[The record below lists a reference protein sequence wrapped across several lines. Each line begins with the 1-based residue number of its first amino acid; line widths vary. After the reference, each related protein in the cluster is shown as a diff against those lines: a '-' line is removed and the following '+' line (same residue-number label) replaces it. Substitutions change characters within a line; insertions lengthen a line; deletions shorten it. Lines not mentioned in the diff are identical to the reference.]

1 MFNSA
6 GCDMTTITLN
16 KVPLEMAQNSN
27 LTLNDY
33 IDVLL
38 EKHLKNH
45 DVITGI
51 RVDGKL
57 LSLEE
62 ENKCLPH
69 VITNFES
76 VDFQI
81 QSTLELAF
89 EALDS
94 CSAYIDAVTLRVR
107 ELTDLYSQNLFE
119 DANLKFGDVIDIMD
133 LFVQLMGK
141 INKTLKTNLPDS
153 YTKSNTIQNLEIHL
167 LSVLRSLVPAKEKN
181 DIIMLCD
188 LLEYELI
195 DNLTQWKIKA
205 IPELKSLRKI

>member
-1 MFNSA
+1 
-6 GCDMTTITLN
+6 MTTISMN
-16 KVPLEMAQNSN
+16 NIPIENAQSSS

-33 IDVLL
+33 IDEIL
-38 EKHLKNH
+38 EKHLKNQ

-51 RVDGKL
+51 KVNGKL

-62 ENKCLPH
+62 ENSCLPK
-69 VITNFES
+69 VVTDFKSI
-76 VDFQI
+76 DFQV
-81 QSTLELAF
+81 QSTLDLAF

-94 CSAYIDAVTLRVR
+94 CSSYIDVVTLRVR
-107 ELTDLYSQNLFE
+107 ELTELYSQNLYE
-119 DANLKFGDVIDIMD
+119 DANLKFGDVVDIMD

-141 INKTLKTNLPDS
+141 IHKTLKSNMSGT
-153 YTKSNTIQNLEIHL
+153 YVKSNTIQNLEIHL
-167 LSVLRSLVPAKEKN
+167 LSVLRGLVPAKEKN

-188 LLEYELI
+188 LLEYELV

>member
-1 MFNSA
+1 MFDEA
-6 GCDMTTITLN
+6 GCAMTTISLN
-16 KVPLEMAQNSN
+16 NIPLENSQSSS

-38 EKHLKNH
+38 EKHIKNH

-51 RVDGKL
+51 RVNGKL

-62 ENKCLPH
+62 ENNCLMNA
-69 VITNFES
+69 VTDFQSI
-76 VDFQI
+76 DFQI

-94 CSAYIDAVTLRVR
+94 CSAYIDAVTIRVR
-107 ELTDLYSQNLFE
+107 ELTDLYSKNLFE
-119 DANLKFGDVIDIMD
+119 DANNKFGDVIDIMD

-141 INKTLKTNLPDS
+141 IHKTLKTNLADS
-153 YTKSNTIQNLEIHL
+153 YVKSNTIQNLEIHL
-167 LSVLRSLVPAKEKN
+167 LSVLRGLVPAKEKN